1 MSEDTR
7 SEIDARIDALEASY
21 EFFLA
26 YAAQGVSGDAASK
39 QGGQLREFL
48 EKAEAALT
56 GLGDAFRA
64 HVDAADLGPDQAWA
78 DILDVLTRDAGAA
91 RAAVALVR
99 TRPSIS
105 SQLVDNLNANIHL
118 RATLTDLFL
127 LDEALG

>member
-1 MSEDTR
+1 MSEATR
-7 SEIDARIDALEASY
+7 SDIAGRIDALEASY

-48 EKAEAALT
+48 EKAETALT

-64 HVDAADLGPDQAWA
+64 HVDAADLGPDPTWA
-78 DILDVLTRDAGAA
+78 DFLDILTRDAGAA

-99 TRPSIS
+99 TRRFVV
-105 SQLVDNLNANIHL
+105 LGGG
-118 RATLTDLFL
+118 
-127 LDEALG
+127 DE